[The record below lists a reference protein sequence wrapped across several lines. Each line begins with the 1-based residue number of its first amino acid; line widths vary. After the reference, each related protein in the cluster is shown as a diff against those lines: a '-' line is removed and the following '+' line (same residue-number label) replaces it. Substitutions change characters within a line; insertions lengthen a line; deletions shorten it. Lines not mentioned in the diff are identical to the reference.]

1 MEKGIQRID
10 DGVQRIDEGIQQVD
24 DTVQDIRQTGLGLFS
39 FYRLLINNTD
49 SMRQGILY
57 QSRF

>member
-24 DTVQDIRQTGLGLFS
+24 DAVQDIRQNGLGLFS
-39 FYRLLINNTD
+39 FYRLLISTD

>member
-24 DTVQDIRQTGLGLFS
+24 DAVQDIRQTGLGLFS
-39 FYRLLINNTD
+39 FYRLLISTD